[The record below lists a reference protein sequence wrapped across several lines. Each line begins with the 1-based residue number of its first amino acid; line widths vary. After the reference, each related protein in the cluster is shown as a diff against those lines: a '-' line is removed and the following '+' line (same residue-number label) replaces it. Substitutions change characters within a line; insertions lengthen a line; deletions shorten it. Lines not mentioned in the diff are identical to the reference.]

1 MMQYCI
7 GATQVKPIEDRWRIG
22 EGSLFMEH
30 LFGFGYIFG
39 GFSCNARE
47 GNTKHKNAMK
57 EKLGGELEKVAWG
70 ILIDGQTSL
79 DLAYIRNESLIN

>member
-1 MMQYCI
+1 MQ
-7 GATQVKPIEDRWRIG
+7 GK
-22 EGSLFMEH
+22 
-30 LFGFGYIFG
+30 
-39 GFSCNARE
+39 ARQ

-79 DLAYIRNESLIN
+79 DPAYIRNESLIN

>member
-39 GFSCNARE
+39 GFSCKARE

-79 DLAYIRNESLIN
+79 DPAYIRNESLIN

>member
-79 DLAYIRNESLIN
+79 DPAYIRNESLIN